1 MALSDYVKNVGLR
14 FVYTPS
20 RRKATKGIVLHHPA
34 MYTATP
40 EQIHQLHLN
49 RGWIGAGYNFLVR
62 KDGTVYE
69 LRPHWAVGAHA
80 ASKVSG
86 VGVANNSETIGICFE
101 GYFHPRGNGSFDK
114 EMSKAQFDAGV
125 RLIKDLIK
133 EYPDIEY
140 IRGHKEMPG
149 TSTACPG
156 KYFPLEEMKSAVKI
170 QNGGK
175 GDMLLKKG
183 MKGTEVK
190 ELQQQLIDLGYI
202 LRNYGADGVFGNET
216 ERAVMA
222 FQKDRGITVDGIVG
236 PYTRNHLEAALQAQ
250 KVSDADKKLAEA
262 KKLAQKI
269 LDL

>member
-86 VGVANNSETIGICFE
+86 VGVTNNSETIGICFE

-125 RLIKDLIK
+125 RLIKDLMKNIRILNTSVGIK
-133 EYPDIEY
+133 
-140 IRGHKEMPG
+140 K
-149 TSTACPG
+149 C
-156 KYFPLEEMKSAVKI
+156 LEPV
-170 QNGGK
+170 QH
-175 GDMLLKKG
+175 
-183 MKGTEVK
+183 V
-190 ELQQQLIDLGYI
+190 
-202 LRNYGADGVFGNET
+202 R
-216 ERAVMA
+216 
-222 FQKDRGITVDGIVG
+222 
-236 PYTRNHLEAALQAQ
+236 
-250 KVSDADKKLAEA
+250 VSIFHWKR
-262 KKLAQKI
+262 
-269 LDL
+269 